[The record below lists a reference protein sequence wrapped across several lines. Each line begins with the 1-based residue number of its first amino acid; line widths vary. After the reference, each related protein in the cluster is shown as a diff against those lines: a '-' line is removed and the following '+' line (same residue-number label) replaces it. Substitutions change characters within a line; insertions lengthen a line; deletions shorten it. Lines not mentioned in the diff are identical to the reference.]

1 MNTGRISI
9 RYARAAYEYAAEN
22 SEEERLYHEMITL
35 EEQFAAFPSLSRV
48 MKDPTVSSAEKIKL
62 LETAA
67 GIEVSDSFRKV
78 VLLIVGHHRE
88 EVVRLI
94 ALMYQDYYRQSK
106 GLTIARLTLPD
117 KAAEGL
123 AEKIQAL
130 LSTQTKKQ
138 VELEIRT
145 DESIIGGFVLQVES
159 SRLDASVKR
168 SLTRLRRKFAEAN
181 KDNIA

>member
-1 MNTGRISI
+1 MNTGRLSI

-22 SEEERLYHEMITL
+22 GEEERLYREMITL
-35 EEQFAAFPSLSRV
+35 EEQFVAFPSLSRV
-48 MKDPTVSSAEKIKL
+48 MKDPTVSPAEKIRL

-67 GIEVSDSFRKV
+67 GIEVCDSFRKV
-78 VLLIVGHHRE
+78 VSLIVDHHRE
-88 EVVRLI
+88 MIVRRI

-106 GLTIARLTLPD
+106 GLTIARLTLAHKMP
-117 KAAEGL
+117 EGL

-130 LSTQTKKQ
+130 LSTQTGKQ
-138 VELEIRT
+138 VDIEIRT

-159 SRLDASVKR
+159 LRLDASVKR
-168 SLTRLRRKFAEAN
+168 SLTRLKQKFAEAN